1 MSAQSH
7 RLFFIGLTLLG
18 ALTLSIVPLPSWG
31 ESLRPQWVVLVLIY
45 WCLVQP
51 ARAGVFTGFAFGLAQ
66 DVVSGTLL
74 GAHAFS
80 LSVVAFLAEELHR
93 RIRAFPLWQQSLV
106 VWLLLLVERLLSL
119 WVHGA
124 IGQPTP
130 ALAYWVPT
138 FVGMLL
144 WPWLSPLLDRWR
156 ASAGVA

>member
-1 MSAQSH
+1 MSPQSQ
-7 RLFFIGLTLLG
+7 RLVFIGLTLIG
-18 ALTLSIVPLPSWG
+18 ALTLSIMPLPNWA

-45 WCLVQP
+45 LCLSQP
-51 ARAGVFTGFAFGLAQ
+51 SRAGVFTGFAFGLSQ
-66 DVVSGTLL
+66 DIVSGALL

-80 LSVVAFLAEELHR
+80 LSMVAFLAEELHR

-106 VWLLLLVERLLSL
+106 VWMLLLVERLLSL
-119 WVHGA
+119 WVYGA

-130 ALAYWVPT
+130 TLVYWLPT

-156 ASAGVA
+156 ALAGVV

>member
-1 MSAQSH
+1 MSAQSQ
-7 RLFFIGLTLLG
+7 RLVFVGLTLIG
-18 ALTLSIVPLPSWG
+18 ALTLSILPLPSWG

-51 ARAGVFTGFAFGLAQ
+51 ARAGVLTGFAFGLAQ
-66 DVVSGTLL
+66 DVVSGALL

-80 LSVVAFLAEELHR
+80 LAMVAFLAEELHR
-93 RIRAFPLWQQSLV
+93 RIRAYPLWQQSLV

-130 ALAYWVPT
+130 TLAYWLPT

-156 ASAGVA
+156 ALAGVA